1 MRYSREKSAV
11 PQLTQ
16 SQHLAL
22 KYLESKCPEF
32 VSPTEVGREVGN
44 QLGKEGRHSSFGSPL
59 CQKLVKVGLAV
70 KNEAGHYAAA
80 TK

>member
-1 MRYSREKSAV
+1 MT
-11 PQLTQ
+11 QLTQ

-22 KYLESKCPEF
+22 KYLEDKCPAF
-32 VSPTEVGREVGN
+32 VSPTEVGREVGS

-59 CQKLVKVGLAV
+59 CQKLVSLGFAV
-70 KNEAGHYAAA
+70 KNDAGHYAAA